1 MTSISANFK
10 ENDLNTLLPAVWGF
24 MNSLDSEYQFEIFK
38 VKKNKVQEVPSLENK
53 KKSFDSFGGK
63 LLMIIY
69 LPLDIY
75 KLLSS
80 M

>member
-38 VKKNKVQEVPSLENK
+38 VKKNKVQ
-53 KKSFDSFGGK
+53 
-63 LLMIIY
+63 
-69 LPLDIY
+69 
-75 KLLSS
+75 
-80 M
+80 